1 MLHFRLE
8 QGQSS
13 LALNKISSRPFSP
26 DPFGHSQQHQ
36 IPLTK
41 GYVAAAN
48 RNLAASTLRVS
59 VINYVADTYSGLHM
73 PEFHRL
79 LSYKKQV
86 V

>member
-26 DPFGHSQQHQ
+26 DPFCHSQQHQ

-41 GYVAAAN
+41 GYLAAAN
-48 RNLAASTLRVS
+48 RNLAASTLKVP
-59 VINYVADTYSGLHM
+59 VTNYVAEIIHT
-73 PEFHRL
+73 L
-79 LSYKKQV
+79 LKV
-86 V
+86 TI